1 MTELKMIPVSLVN
14 NQALKSFGKSG
25 DSFNDVITNLIRRA
39 GTLDGSL
46 ENKEKLQPYNSR
58 PQQSKAVVKPTEIV
72 S

>member
-1 MTELKMIPVSLVN
+1 MTELKMISVSWVN
-14 NQALKSFGKSG
+14 YQALKSFGKAG

-46 ENKEKLQPYNSR
+46 ENKEKPQPYNSR
-58 PQQSKAVVKPTEIV
+58 PKQSKAVVEPTETV

>member
-1 MTELKMIPVSLVN
+1 MISVSC
-14 NQALKSFGKSG
+14 FGKAG

-46 ENKEKLQPYNSR
+46 ENKEKPQPYNSR
-58 PQQSKAVVKPTEIV
+58 PKQSKAVVKPTETV

>member
-1 MTELKMIPVSLVN
+1 MTELKMISDLWVN
-14 NQALKSFGKSG
+14 YQALKSFGKAG

-58 PQQSKAVVKPTEIV
+58 PKQSKAVVKPTETV